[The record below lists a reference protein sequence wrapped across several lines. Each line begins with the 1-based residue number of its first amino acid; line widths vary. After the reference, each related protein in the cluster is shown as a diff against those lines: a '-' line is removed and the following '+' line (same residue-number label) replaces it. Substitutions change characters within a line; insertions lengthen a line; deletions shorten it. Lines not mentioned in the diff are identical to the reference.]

1 MDLTINVSGINVVF
15 CVEVSFPQWK
25 ESISPVTHKE
35 VIGVY
40 WVVQYYL
47 QLKTKFFLSAMGYEL
62 MPEG

>member
-1 MDLTINVSGINVVF
+1 MLYF
-15 CVEVSFPQWK
+15 VEVSFPQWK